1 MIDTFHNKSKM
12 RKVIRNSE
20 MIIAQYPGEKYP
32 VLLLHGLTGNYK
44 QVELFS
50 GAFQEKGHRCIVPD
64 LKGRGESDP
73 VMGSS
78 SITSHA
84 LDIGRMIDE
93 LKLEKPVL
101 VGYSMGAFIAAIVA
115 AQREDIRGLI
125 LLDGGCVVSQENAD
139 VIGRGLARLD
149 QTYESTAAYIKPLR
163 ANSENLG
170 IPWNTHVSGFSRY
183 ELGPDA
189 GRFRPVLKR
198 QTAEEDLASMVQFS
212 PKETFD
218 QVACPTFLITC
229 EGATSDWG
237 PTFPK
242 EAYDETF
249 ATLADLKHFHTPV
262 SHLRLAYE
270 EQPEIVDLLAQFLD
284 ELEG

>member
-12 RKVIRNSE
+12 RKVIRDSE
-20 MIIAQYPGEKYP
+20 MIIADYPGEKYP
-32 VLLLHGLTGNYK
+32 IVLLHGLTGNYK

-50 GAFQEKGHRCIVPD
+50 AAFQDEGHRCIVPD

-73 VMGSS
+73 VIGLS
-78 SITSHA
+78 SIQTHA

-93 LKLEKPVL
+93 LKLENPVL

-115 AQREDIRGLI
+115 SQREDIRGLI
-125 LLDGGCVVSQENAD
+125 LLDGGCAVTQENAD

-163 ANSENLG
+163 SNSEKLG
-170 IPWNTHVSGFSRY
+170 IPWNTHVAGFSRY

-198 QTAEEDLASMVQFS
+198 QTAEEDLASMVQFG
-212 PKETFD
+212 PKATFE
-218 QVACPTFLITC
+218 QVTCPVFLVTC
-229 EGATSDWG
+229 EAPTSDWG

-242 EAYDETF
+242 EAYGETF
-249 ATLADLKHFHTPV
+249 EALPDLEHFHTEV

-270 EQPEIVDLLAQFLD
+270 EQPEIVALLTAFLNR
-284 ELEG
+284 LED